1 MTQILNILVF
11 MALFTGC
18 STKIN
23 TIKKENIIISDKKVN
38 NLANQIINLSPKIN
52 KKEAYDVAKEAISY
66 SKELAI
72 EYDVVKPALFHNTLI
87 NMNLRKR
94 GLCYHWANDL
104 LSHLKDRDYKSFK
117 FIKAISSRD
126 EYFEHTSLVI
136 TRDDVKFENSIV
148 LDAWRDSGEL
158 FFSPVKED
166 TRYIWEI
173 K

>member
-1 MTQILNILVF
+1 

-18 STKIN
+18 STKVN
-23 TIKKENIIISDKKVN
+23 TIKKENIIISEQKVN
-38 NLANQIINLSPKIN
+38 NLTNQIINLSSNIN
-52 KKEAYDVAKEAISY
+52 KIEAYDVAKEAITY
-66 SKELAI
+66 SKKLAI

-87 NMNLRKR
+87 NMDIRKR

-104 LSHLKDRDYKSFK
+104 LTHLREKNYKSFK

-136 TRDDVKFENSIV
+136 TRDDVKFEDSIV
-148 LDAWRDSGEL
+148 LDAWRDSGDL
-158 FFSPVKED
+158 FFSSVKED
-166 TRYIWEI
+166 TRYKWEI